1 MKKLLENK
9 KNLISVVVVLI
20 ILIILPL
27 FLSGQFTRNLL
38 ILTLIWSIVGM
49 GWNVIGGYTGQVS
62 NGHSLYYGFGAYSVA
77 LSMSYLNLPPWIA
90 MFLGIG
96 VSMAFAFIVGK
107 PLLRLK
113 GHVFAIATMA
123 LAESARIIFIN
134 VKFTGGAAGVYLFNK
149 NLNPWLYMQFDNS
162 IHYYYIYLAFALV
175 ILLSIKLLDKSKFFY
190 YLRTIKGNEVAAES
204 IGINVAKYKI
214 YAYMLSAAIVSVGGS
229 LYAQYMLYIDPSM
242 LMTLNI
248 SMMIVLVAVM
258 GGVGTVLGP
267 VLGAIVLTFIS
278 EYSRSFLGKYSG
290 LDLILYGVLVI
301 ITVLYLPGGLISL
314 LEKKKSNTNTKVT
327 IPKKLISLINRKHG
341 VIATEEVRHE

>member
-1 MKKLLENK
+1 MKKLVENK
-9 KNLISVVVVLI
+9 KKMLMLLITLI
-20 ILIILPL
+20 ILIVLPL
-27 FLSGQFTRNLL
+27 ILRGQFIRNLL

-62 NGHSLYYGFGAYSVA
+62 NGHSLYYGLGAYSVA
-77 LSMSYLNLPPWIA
+77 LSMSYFKLTPWIA
-90 MFLGIG
+90 MILGVG
-96 VSMAFAFIVGK
+96 VSMIMAFILGK

-149 NLNPWLYMQFDNS
+149 NLNSWLYMQFSNS
-162 IHYYYIYLAFALV
+162 LHYYYVYLAFTLA
-175 ILLSIKLLDKSKFFY
+175 ILLLIKILDKSKFFY

-214 YAYMLSAAIVSVGGS
+214 YAYMLSAAIVSIGGS

-267 VLGAIVLTFIS
+267 ILGAIVLTFIS
-278 EYSRSFLGKYSG
+278 EYSRSFLGQYSG
-290 LDLILYGVLVI
+290 LDLILYGSLVI

-314 LEKKKSNTNTKVT
+314 LDKSKGKTLLSLPSRLIYHLGKKYKFNAK
-327 IPKKLISLINRKHG
+327 
-341 VIATEEVRHE
+341 